1 MAICS
6 LIEDFLVLTV
16 NSLRVF
22 FSFFFLLFFLM
33 KGWPTRFIHRA
44 SDHSPDTPGPFSG
57 QAISTT
63 TAAAAAAAGWTLCFV
78 SISTTFSHILA
89 PSSSD
94 WGATSVC
101 LCQVKPSHFLIFS
114 FFSLSPKKPMFKPH
128 FSICDF
134 SGVPYV
140 AVPRTFLPPHLQA
153 TSSPTF
159 PQYPPAIP

>member
-1 MAICS
+1 
-6 LIEDFLVLTV
+6 
-16 NSLRVF
+16 
-22 FSFFFLLFFLM
+22 M
-33 KGWPTRFIHRA
+33 KGWPSRFIHRA

-78 SISTTFSHILA
+78 SISTTLSHILA

-114 FFSLSPKKPMFKPH
+114 FFFSLPKNPCSNRISRFVISVGCPMSQSQEPSSHLTSRQPPAPPFPSTRPQSRKTSISFLFLSLSF
-128 FSICDF
+128 
-134 SGVPYV
+134 GV
-140 AVPRTFLPPHLQA
+140 
-153 TSSPTF
+153 
-159 PQYPPAIP
+159 